1 MKSMTGFGS
10 SSLELE
16 DCSIDIE
23 IKSVNNRYLDFNFS
37 MPSYLNFMLE
47 DMKSLIKNKLKRG
60 RVEVYI
66 KIKKYQLSVDSVDIN
81 YELAQKIK
89 EKLDSLNQKL
99 DMRSDISVRDLVKYD
114 DVMTFTYK
122 DLDNEFLHDNILKV
136 LDEAVNKIYSMRSI
150 EGDNLREDL
159 STNLSKIED
168 QISKISS
175 LTENSVIEY
184 RENLFN
190 KISELLDEEKI
201 DKDRMYLEV
210 ALMADKVDI
219 NEELKRFDS
228 HIVQF
233 KSAMD
238 MKDCIGRKLDFIIQE
253 MNREINTISS
263 KSNDESIS
271 VCVIEVKSLIEKLRE
286 QVQNIE

>member
-60 RVEVYI
+60 RVDVYI
-66 KIKKYQLSVDSVDIN
+66 KIKKYQLAVDSVDIN

-89 EKLDSLNQKL
+89 EKLDSLNEKL
-99 DMRSDISVRDLVKYD
+99 DMKSDINVRDLVKYD
-114 DVMTFTYK
+114 DVMSFTYK
-122 DLDNEFLHDNILKV
+122 DLDNEFLQDNILKV
-136 LDEAVNKIYSMRSI
+136 LNEAVNKIYSMRST

-159 STNLSKIED
+159 STNLSKIEEE
-168 QISKISS
+168 ISKISS
-175 LTENSVIEY
+175 LTENSVKEY

-210 ALMADKVDI
+210 ALMADRVDI

-263 KSNDESIS
+263 KSNDENIS

>member
-122 DLDNEFLHDNILKV
+122 DLDNEFLNDNILKV

-175 LTENSVIEY
+175 LTENSVKEY

-210 ALMADKVDI
+210 ALMADKADI

>member
-159 STNLSKIED
+159 STNLLKIED

-175 LTENSVIEY
+175 LTENSVKEY

-210 ALMADKVDI
+210 ALMADKADI

>member
-60 RVEVYI
+60 RVDVYI

-99 DMRSDISVRDLVKYD
+99 DMASDINVRDLVKYD
-114 DVMTFTYK
+114 DVMSFTYK

-136 LDEAVNKIYSMRSI
+136 LDESVNKIYSMRSI

-159 STNLSKIED
+159 STNLSKIEE

-175 LTENSVIEY
+175 LTENSVKEY

-210 ALMADKVDI
+210 ALMADKADI

-263 KSNDESIS
+263 KSNNESIS